1 MRDGGCSRWSPRRAD
16 VLQGWCSVS
25 ASATCRFCIPSSIRV
40 ASVLYVAISRFRR
53 ADHLL
58 ILQPFDI
65 DVLQQGEPAQA
76 AFLLEHL
83 QLMAT
88 QNQDEARQRAEAYGA
103 QVRAQRASKRTA
115 DRRLSENLSEETRD
129 AQRQR
134 LEENVGDMSAE
145 ARERQQSANEKR
157 KSTNRMTARCGE
169 CGEHKISDEY
179 TRRQW
184 QDRKKRTPTCRKCTM
199 IAEAQ
204 SKSQQ
209 RPLRR
214 SRRAQ

>member
-1 MRDGGCSRWSPRRAD
+1 MAGAVAGSPRRAD

-25 ASATCRFCIPSSIRV
+25 ASATCRFCIPSSIRI

-53 ADHLL
+53 ADRLL

-65 DVLQQGEPAQA
+65 EVLQQGEPAQA

-83 QLMAT
+83 ELMAA
-88 QNQDEARQRAEAYGA
+88 QNQDEARQRSEAYGA

-134 LEENVGDMSAE
+134 LEENKEAGMSAE
-145 ARERQQSANEKR
+145 ARERQQSANEAR
-157 KSTNRMTARCGE
+157 RETARCDK
-169 CGEHKISDEY
+169 CGKDKTRSEY
-179 TRRQW
+179 KSNQW
-184 QDRKKRTPTCRKCTM
+184 RNRKKKLPTCEACQIKMKQQQIGERRCT
-199 IAEAQ
+199 
-204 SKSQQ
+204 
-209 RPLRR
+209 R
-214 SRRAQ
+214 SRASRYSSQ